1 MVLIGTV
8 FGPNELANSL
18 DASYISSSHRWQ
30 LDRRPLRWLASLK
43 HLKSCKRLW
52 LTKTSVVKGGAV
64 AFIAMIGISTMPQE
78 EFAQV
83 SSVMFGSP
91 MKQSKAASPAH
102 LVPADLVNL
111 LHYTEICFGNA
122 I

>member
-1 MVLIGTV
+1 
-8 FGPNELANSL
+8 
-18 DASYISSSHRWQ
+18 
-30 LDRRPLRWLASLK
+30 
-43 HLKSCKRLW
+43 
-52 LTKTSVVKGGAV
+52 
-64 AFIAMIGISTMPQE
+64 MIGISTMPQE

-91 MKQSKAASPAH
+91 VKQSKAAPPAH